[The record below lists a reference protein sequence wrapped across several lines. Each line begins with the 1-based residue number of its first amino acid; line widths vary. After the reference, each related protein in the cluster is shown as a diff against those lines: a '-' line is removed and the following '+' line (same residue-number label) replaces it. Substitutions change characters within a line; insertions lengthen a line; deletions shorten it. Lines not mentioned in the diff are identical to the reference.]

1 MHGRGQR
8 TFANGAVYVGSYRNG
23 QRWGGPGCKIKFAN
37 GDLHVGSWLA
47 NQFHGH
53 GRYFFEDGTAL
64 EGNFKYGMKHGKFK
78 RQLPSGELDIIRYE
92 NDNIVGQGV
101 RWNKSRTKAW
111 LLKTSVARK
120 KRQHRRR
127 HRNASPHLYGD
138 HNNEGDSKKKLPYCH
153 PRVVTFD
160 QDPLRPFKN
169 KKKSIPPPSS
179 EPFVESQDRV
189 IVKKSAR
196 IPIAEAVS
204 IGYDCELGQ
213 NLKDTNPAF
222 WSVGNVGSTKRI
234 STTIHGLSECDTN
247 VV

>member
-8 TFANGAVYVGSYRNG
+8 TFPNGAVYVGSYRNG

-37 GDLHVGSWLA
+37 GDLYVGSWLA

-92 NDNIVGQGV
+92 NDNVVGQGV
-101 RWNKSRTKAW
+101 RWNESRTKAW
-111 LLKTSVARK
+111 LLKTAVAK
-120 KRQHRRR
+120 KKKQHRY
-127 HRNASPHLYGD
+127 HRSASPHMYGN
-138 HNNEGDSKKKLPYCH
+138 HSNEDDSVKNLHCH
-153 PRVVTFD
+153 RRVVTFD
-160 QDPLRPFKN
+160 QDSLRPIKN
-169 KKKSIPPPSS
+169 KKKSISPPST
-179 EPFVESQDRV
+179 EAFVKAQDQ
-189 IVKKSAR
+189 ISIKKASR
-196 IPIAEAVS
+196 ISVAEAVS

-213 NLKDTNPAF
+213 NLRDTNPAF
-222 WSVGNVGSTKRI
+222 WSVGNVGTTKKKSTMV
-234 STTIHGLSECDTN
+234 HGLSEYDAS